1 MEQLLKAAVSKS
13 NELQP
18 TVSPAVLLKGKKT
31 KSRGTDYVILTSCC
45 GPHLDGPQTPG
56 LWSTFGPL
64 ARCLETWFKGT
75 VTFFVARSNYWKTQL
90 NSAFGHW
97 LVTATWKCF
106 VSIMTLSSDL
116 SPRRSNGFKLR
127 REDSNSGRGYK
138 WPLWF
143 TGITFT
149 CQWLNS

>member
-75 VTFFVARSNYWKTQL
+75 VTFLLPGPTTGRHNWIVPLVIDWSLLLENVLCPSWLYPLTSAPAGQMVSNWGEKIPTVDEGINDHCDSL
-90 NSAFGHW
+90 ESHLPA
-97 LVTATWKCF
+97 
-106 VSIMTLSSDL
+106 
-116 SPRRSNGFKLR
+116 NG
-127 REDSNSGRGYK
+127 
-138 WPLWF
+138 
-143 TGITFT
+143 
-149 CQWLNS
+149 